1 MFAKKHTSMFGAF
14 AIDSK
19 VSHGCHARVEGR
31 PQPARCAFEGSAG
44 RAQAFADQGASRSAR
59 RAIEGQAGQA
69 GRVRSFAVQCASQPI
84 CFDEGEFLIDGCGAY
99 APYDQATA
107 QYAAEDS
114 LQAVDRSTAADDA
127 PSCDGA
133 SSAQLER
140 MFQEFFRMGAAVAIG
155 ELFDEG
161 MLGDKNAVACDVR
174 DYLESFGIAS
184 FDEVCKL
191 GITGPYLEDF
201 KRIFAEN
208 ASFPPAA

>member
-19 VSHGCHARVEGR
+19 ASRGRHARVEGCA
-31 PQPARCAFEGSAG
+31 QPARCAFEGSAG
-44 RAQAFADQGASRSAR
+44 RAQAFAGQCASRSAR
-59 RAIEGQAGQA
+59 RAIEGQVGQ
-69 GRVRSFAVQCASQPI
+69 VQSFSAQRASQPI
-84 CFDEGEFLIDGCGAY
+84 CFDEGEFLIDGYGAY

-114 LQAVDRSTAADDA
+114 LQAVDRSTAADGA

-133 SSAQLER
+133 SSAQLEG

-155 ELFDEG
+155 ELYDEG
-161 MLGDKNAVACDVR
+161 MLGDKNAVAYDVR

-184 FDEVCKL
+184 FDEVCRL

>member
-1 MFAKKHTSMFGAF
+1 MFAKKHTPTFGVF

-19 VSHGCHARVEGR
+19 AFRGRHARVEGR
-31 PQPARCAFEGSAG
+31 AQPARCAFESSAE
-44 RAQAFADQGASRSAR
+44 RAQAFTSQRASRSTR
-59 RAIEGQAGQA
+59 CAIEGQTGQ
-69 GRVRSFAVQCASQPI
+69 VQSFVGQRASQPI
-84 CFDEGEFLIDGCGAY
+84 CFDEGEFLIDGYGAY

-107 QYAAEDS
+107 RYAAEDS
-114 LQAVDRSTAADDA
+114 LRAADRSTAADDA
-127 PSCDGA
+127 PSHDGA
-133 SSAQLER
+133 SSAQLEG

-155 ELFDEG
+155 ELYDEG

-201 KRIFAEN
+201 KRIFAAN

>member
-19 VSHGCHARVEGR
+19 ASRGRHARVEGR
-31 PQPARCAFEGSAG
+31 VQSARCAFEGSAG
-44 RAQAFADQGASRSAR
+44 RAQAFASQRAPRPAR
-59 RAIEGQAGQA
+59 CAIEGPAGQVQSFA
-69 GRVRSFAVQCASQPI
+69 GRRDSQPI
-84 CFDEGEFLIDGCGAY
+84 CFDESEFLIDGYGAY
-99 APYDQATA
+99 APYDQATER
-107 QYAAEDS
+107 YAAEDLLLGEES
-114 LQAVDRSTAADDA
+114 NEAVEDDA
-127 PSCDGA
+127 SSYEKV
-133 SSAQLER
+133 SSAQLEG

-155 ELFDEG
+155 ELYDEG
-161 MLGDKNAVACDVR
+161 MLGDKNAVAYDVR

>member
-19 VSHGCHARVEGR
+19 ASRGRHARVKGLA
-31 PQPARCAFEGSAG
+31 QSARCAFEGSAG
-44 RAQAFADQGASRSAR
+44 RAQAFASQGASRSAR
-59 RAIEGQAGQA
+59 RAIEGQAGQ
-69 GRVRSFAVQCASQPI
+69 VRSFAVQCASQPI
-84 CFDEGEFLIDGCGAY
+84 CFDEGEFLVDGYGAY
-99 APYDQATA
+99 APYDRATER
-107 QYAAEDS
+107 YAAEDLLLGEGS
-114 LQAVDRSTAADDA
+114 NETADDA
-127 PSCDGA
+127 SSHEKV
-133 SSAQLER
+133 SSAQLEG

-155 ELFDEG
+155 ELYDED
-161 MLGDKNAVACDVR
+161 MLGDKNAVAYDVR

-184 FDEVCKL
+184 FDEVCRL

>member
-19 VSHGCHARVEGR
+19 ASRGRHARVEGR
-31 PQPARCAFEGSAG
+31 AQSTRCAFEGSAG
-44 RAQAFADQGASRSAR
+44 RAQAFAGQRVSQSAR
-59 RAIEGQAGQA
+59 CSIEGPAGYVQAFAGQHTPQM
-69 GRVRSFAVQCASQPI
+69 RYS
-84 CFDEGEFLIDGCGAY
+84 DETTFMVDGYGAY
-99 APYDQATA
+99 APYDQATER
-107 QYAAEDS
+107 YAVEDS
-114 LQAVDRSTAADDA
+114 LQTAGALTATDDA
-127 PSCDGA
+127 SSHDRA

-155 ELFDEG
+155 ELYDEG
-161 MLGDKNAVACDVR
+161 MLGDKNAVAYDVR

>member
-14 AIDSK
+14 ASDAKASR
-19 VSHGCHARVEGR
+19 GRHARVEGR
-31 PQPARCAFEGSAG
+31 AQSVRCAFESSAG
-44 RAQAFADQGASRSAR
+44 RAQVFAGQRASQSAR
-59 RAIEGQAGQA
+59 CSIEGPAGQA
-69 GRVRSFAVQCASQPI
+69 QAFAGEHTPQVRYS
-84 CFDEGEFLIDGCGAY
+84 DETTFMIDGYGAY
-99 APYDQATA
+99 APYDQATER
-107 QYAAEDS
+107 YAAEDAM
-114 LQAVDRSTAADDA
+114 QAAGPNQAADDA
-127 PSCDGA
+127 SSHDGA

-155 ELFDEG
+155 ELYDEG
-161 MLGDKNAVACDVR
+161 MLGDKNAVAYDVR

>member
-19 VSHGCHARVEGR
+19 ASRGRHARVKGR
-31 PQPARCAFEGSAG
+31 AQSARCAFEGSAG
-44 RAQAFADQGASRSAR
+44 RAQAFASQGASRSAR
-59 RAIEGQAGQA
+59 RAIEGQAGQ
-69 GRVRSFAVQCASQPI
+69 VRSFAVQCASQPI
-84 CFDEGEFLIDGCGAY
+84 CFDEGEFLIDGYGAY
-99 APYDQATA
+99 APYDRATER
-107 QYAAEDS
+107 YAAEDLLLGEGS
-114 LQAVDRSTAADDA
+114 NETADDA
-127 PSCDGA
+127 LSHEKV
-133 SSAQLER
+133 SSAQLEG

-155 ELFDEG
+155 ELYDEG
-161 MLGDKNAVACDVR
+161 MLGDKNAVAYDVR

-184 FDEVCKL
+184 FDEVCRL

>member
-19 VSHGCHARVEGR
+19 VSHGRHARVEGR

-44 RAQAFADQGASRSAR
+44 RAQVFASQGASRSAR

-69 GRVRSFAVQCASQPI
+69 RSFAVQRASQPI
-84 CFDEGEFLIDGCGAY
+84 CFDEGEFLIDGYGAY
-99 APYDQATA
+99 APYDQVTA

-133 SSAQLER
+133 SSAQLEH

-155 ELFDEG
+155 ELYDEG

-184 FDEVCKL
+184 FDEVCRL

-201 KRIFAEN
+201 KRIFAAN

>member
-19 VSHGCHARVEGR
+19 ASRGRHARVEGR
-31 PQPARCAFEGSAG
+31 AQSVRCAFESSAG
-44 RAQAFADQGASRSAR
+44 RARAFAGQRASRSAC
-59 RAIEGQAGQA
+59 RAIQRQPGQVQAIAGE
-69 GRVRSFAVQCASQPI
+69 RVSRPLS
-84 CFDEGEFLIDGCGAY
+84 FDEGEFLIDGYGAY
-99 APYDQATA
+99 APYDRATER
-107 QYAAEDS
+107 YAAEDLLLDEDS
-114 LQAVDRSTAADDA
+114 NETADDA
-127 PSCDGA
+127 SSREKV
-133 SSAQLER
+133 SSAQLED

-155 ELFDEG
+155 ELYDEG
-161 MLGDKNAVACDVR
+161 MLGDKSAVARDVR

-201 KRIFAEN
+201 KRIFAAN

>member
-19 VSHGCHARVEGR
+19 ASRGRHARVEGR
-31 PQPARCAFEGSAG
+31 AQPARCAFEGSAG
-44 RAQAFADQGASRSAR
+44 RAQAFAGQCASRSAR
-59 RAIEGQAGQA
+59 RAIEGQVGQ
-69 GRVRSFAVQCASQPI
+69 VQSFSAQRASQPI
-84 CFDEGEFLIDGCGAY
+84 CFDEGEFLIGGYGAY

-114 LQAVDRSTAADDA
+114 LQAVDRSTAADGA

-155 ELFDEG
+155 ELYDEG
-161 MLGDKNAVACDVR
+161 ILGDKNAVAYDVR

-184 FDEVCKL
+184 FDEVCRL

-201 KRIFAEN
+201 KRIFAAN